1 MSTFNRLSLHDC
13 KVELRIPVVDTLP
26 PNPSSTEPPLT
37 LEDHVLHAATTTTRD
52 LTEAYIGETIFLLLT
67 IQPPE
72 GISHTFD
79 SLYTALESCGD
90 AHVTITNDADLDLSL
105 SLPDTKTNT
114 PTPNRLPIL
123 RESAWVT
130 HQRHANQS
138 TPSLLCKGVWA
149 LVRTPPEIPA
159 SNSSTTNTSYSSHC
173 HPQMR
178 MFGLAGRHTVEITL
192 RERPAGASSRN
203 SPVWATIDRASRLF
217 GKTVSLRA
225 SRPLLLSMPLVIT
238 CRQTAVSG
246 SADKTLISVVARNST
261 ADATLAVVPPYV
273 NVGASQLVVEHGR
286 KIAMEKEND
295 DNDKDDIRKKGKEL
309 PSMNSLDR
317 RFEFVP
323 LFDMDHAVNE
333 ENEDDE
339 EVDEVSL
346 LMKGPDSTD
355 VVSAGTE
362 TESETQDDY
371 GLFIPSFNHWLQRA
385 VQLGPREV
393 YVFAYKV
400 VERDGGNNG
409 RSEETYGEGNK
420 VDKKSEPTNNGPTRL
435 KPGFCVETSIAVA
448 WKCYPRENGSVVEK
462 ALADHAEPL
471 HREMSSGAVLATG
484 KRGNVAVR
492 LAKVQ
497 WRPASLLESVVVTFS
512 GPCTATVGSKLIVSM
527 SIVNQTEKK
536 LENAV
541 IMIQRDEV
549 GSDLLTLRTV
559 IAVGDILPREE
570 TSLQLPC
577 IALRVGTLGLGTVRV
592 VENGV
597 GGRVQWESESE
608 FRVVVL
614 ESEDLRPNVG
624 DDGVTSS
631 VTIQS

>member
-13 KVELRIPVVDTLP
+13 KVELRIPVVGTLP
-26 PNPSSTEPPLT
+26 PTPSSTEPPLT
-37 LEDHVLHAATTTTRD
+37 LEDHVLHAATTTSRD

-72 GISHTFD
+72 VISHTFD

-90 AHVTITNDADLDLSL
+90 AHVTITNDNDLDLSL
-105 SLPDTKTNT
+105 SVPDAKTNT

-149 LVRTPPEIPA
+149 LVRTPPETSA
-159 SNSSTTNTSYSSHC
+159 SNSASTNSSNS

-178 MFGLAGRHTVEITL
+178 IFSLAGRHTIEINL

-217 GKTVSLRA
+217 GKTISLRA

-261 ADATLAVVPPYV
+261 ADATIAVVPPYV
-273 NVGASQLVVEHGR
+273 NVGASQLVVEHG
-286 KIAMEKEND
+286 KKMHVEKEKDNND
-295 DNDKDDIRKKGKEL
+295 EDDAQKKGKEL
-309 PSMNSLDR
+309 PSMNSIDR

-323 LFDMDHAVNE
+323 LFDMDHAINE
-333 ENEDDE
+333 ETGNEE

-346 LMKGPDSTD
+346 LMKRPDSTD

-371 GLFIPSFNHWLQRA
+371 GLFIPSFNHWLQHA

-393 YVFAYKV
+393 YVFAYRV
-400 VERDGGNNG
+400 VERDGGSNG
-409 RSEETYGEGNK
+409 RNEETDGEGNK
-420 VDKKSEPTNNGPTRL
+420 LEKKTEPTNTAPTRL

-448 WKCYPRENGSVVEK
+448 WKCYPRENGSVVET
-462 ALADHAEPL
+462 ALTEHAEPF

-512 GPCTATVGSKLIVSM
+512 GPCTTTVGSKLIVSM

-559 IAVGDILPREE
+559 IAVGDIQPREE

-577 IALRVGTLGLGTVRV
+577 IALRVGTLGLGIVRV
-592 VENGV
+592 VEGGV

-614 ESEDLRPNVG
+614 ESEDLKPNVQE
-624 DDGVTSS
+624 DDGVASS
-631 VTIQS
+631 VTIQG